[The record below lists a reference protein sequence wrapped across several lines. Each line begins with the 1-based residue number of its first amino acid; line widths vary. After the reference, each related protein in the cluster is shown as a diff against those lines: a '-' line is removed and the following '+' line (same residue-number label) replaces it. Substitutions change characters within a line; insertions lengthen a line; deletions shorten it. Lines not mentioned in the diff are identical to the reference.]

1 MGMLHSLE
9 MKTLVRG
16 EIICEENNFPEF
28 LYLVKEGEVELS
40 TECTV

>member
-9 MKTLVRG
+9 MKIFVRG